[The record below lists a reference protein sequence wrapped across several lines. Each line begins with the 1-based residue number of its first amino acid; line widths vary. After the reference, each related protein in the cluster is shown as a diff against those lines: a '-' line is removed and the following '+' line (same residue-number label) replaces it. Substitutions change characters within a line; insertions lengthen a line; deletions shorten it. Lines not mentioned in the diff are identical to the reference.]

1 MNQIIELLYLGNK
14 LSHHGLTK
22 GVIETLGPQLERE
35 GYSVIF
41 AGTIKN
47 IVYRL
52 FEMLIAVFRNRKTVD
67 YVLIDTY
74 SSIAFWYAWLSA
86 MFCRLFNIKY
96 IHILHGGSLPD
107 RLKRS
112 KCFCDSVFLYSYAN
126 VAVSGYLKYYFEKAG
141 YPAIMI
147 PNNIDIAQY
156 PFKRRTTLKPRLLWV
171 RSFHSQ
177 YNPNMA
183 ADVLAMLLKDYP
195 EAQLCMV
202 GPDKDGS
209 MQKFQEYCKQL
220 GILDKVKVTGLLSK
234 SEWHALSETYDVF
247 INTTNV
253 DNTPVSVI
261 EAMALG
267 LPVVT
272 TNVGGIPFL
281 LEDRKESLL
290 VQKGSPVDMFKALKS
305 LIENPD
311 LSLVIAMNARAKA
324 ESFDWE
330 VVKEQWFNLFDI
342 KL

>member
-1 MNQIIELLYLGNK
+1 MGNILYLGNK

-35 GYSVIF
+35 GYSVTY
-41 AGTIKN
+41 AGTKKN
-47 IVYRL
+47 IIYRL

-74 SSIAFWYAWLSA
+74 SSTAFWYAWLSA
-86 MFCRLFNIKY
+86 MFCRFFNIKY

-112 KCFCDSVFLYSYAN
+112 KWFCDRIFMYSYAN

-141 YPAIMI
+141 YQAIMI

-171 RSFHSQ
+171 RSFHRQ

-183 ADVLAMLLKDYP
+183 ADVLAMLLKDYA
-195 EAQLCMV
+195 EAELCMV

-209 MQKFQEYCKQL
+209 MQEFKNYCTQL
-220 GILDKVKVTGLLSK
+220 GITEHVKVTGLLSK
-234 SEWHALSETYDVF
+234 PEWHTLSEDYDIF
-247 INTTNV
+247 INTTHV

-267 LPVVT
+267 LLVVS
-272 TNVGGIPFL
+272 TNVGGLPFL
-281 LEDRKESLL
+281 LEDGKDALL
-290 VQKGSPVDMFKALKS
+290 VNKGDAEAMYKSVKS
-305 LIENPD
+305 LIDNTT
-311 LSLVIAMNARAKA
+311 LSSVLVDNARAKA
-324 ESFDWE
+324 ASFDWE
-330 VVKEQWFNLFDI
+330 VVKELWKSLF
-342 KL
+342 K

>member
-1 MNQIIELLYLGNK
+1 MENILYLGNK
-14 LSHHGLTK
+14 LSHHGFTK

-35 GYSVIF
+35 DYSVSY
-41 AGTIKN
+41 AGTKKN
-47 IVYRL
+47 IIFRM

-74 SSIAFWYAWLSA
+74 SSTAFWYAWLSA

-112 KCFCDSVFLYSYAN
+112 KWFCDRIFMYSYAN

-141 YPAIMI
+141 YQAIMI

-171 RSFHSQ
+171 RSFHRQ

-183 ADVLAMLLKDYP
+183 ADVLAMLLKDYADA
-195 EAQLCMV
+195 ELCMV

-209 MQKFQEYCKQL
+209 MQEFKNYCNQL
-220 GILDKVKVTGLLSK
+220 GITEHVKVTGLLSK
-234 SEWHALSETYDVF
+234 PEWLTLSEDYDIF
-247 INTTNV
+247 INTTHV

-267 LPVVT
+267 LPVVS
-272 TNVGGIPFL
+272 TNVGGLPFL
-281 LEDRKESLL
+281 LEDGQDALL
-290 VQKGSPVDMFKALKS
+290 VNKGDAEAMYKAVKDIIIDQALAT
-305 LIENPD
+305 E
-311 LSLVIAMNARAKA
+311 IAGNARAKA

-330 VVKEQWFNLFDI
+330 NVKEKWL
-342 KL
+342 KLLN

>member
-1 MNQIIELLYLGNK
+1 MGNILYLGNK
-14 LSHHGLTK
+14 LSHHGFTK

-35 GYSVIF
+35 GYSVTY
-41 AGTIKN
+41 AGTHKN
-47 IVYRL
+47 IVFRL

-74 SSIAFWYAWLSA
+74 SSTAFWFAWLSA
-86 MFCRLFNIKY
+86 MCCRFFNIKY

-112 KCFCDSVFLYSYAN
+112 KWFCDRIFMYSYAN

-141 YPAIMI
+141 YQAIMI

-156 PFKRRTTLKPRLLWV
+156 PFKRRTALKPRLLWV

-183 ADVLAMLLKDYP
+183 ADVLALLVKDYP
-195 EAQLCMV
+195 DAKLCMV

-209 MQKFQEYCKQL
+209 LDQFKNYCQEL
-220 GILDKVKVTGLLSK
+220 GISEQVKIKGLLSK
-234 SEWHALSETYDVF
+234 SEWHKLSEEYDIF

-267 LPVVT
+267 LPVIS
-272 TNVGGIPFL
+272 TNVGGVPFL
-281 LEDRKESLL
+281 LEDEKDALL
-290 VQKGSPVDMFKALKS
+290 VEKGDAQAMYKAIKS
-305 LIENPD
+305 LIENPS
-311 LSLVIAMNARAKA
+311 LSFAIAQNARTKA
-324 ESFDWE
+324 ETFDWE
-330 VVKEQWFNLFDI
+330 VVKEKWKELL
-342 KL
+342 K

>member
-1 MNQIIELLYLGNK
+1 MKNILYLGNK

-35 GYSVIF
+35 GYSVSY
-41 AGTIKN
+41 AGTHKN
-47 IVYRL
+47 IVFRL
-52 FEMLIAVFRNRKTVD
+52 FEMLCAVWQKRRKAD

-74 SSIAFWYAWLSA
+74 SSTAFWYAWLSA
-86 MFCRLFNIKY
+86 MFCRFLSIKY

-112 KCFCDSVFLYSYAN
+112 KWFCDRIFMYSYAN

-141 YPAIMI
+141 YQAIMI

-171 RSFHSQ
+171 RSFHRQ

-183 ADVLAMLLKDYP
+183 ADVLAMLLKDY
-195 EAQLCMV
+195 ADADLCMV

-209 MQKFQEYCKQL
+209 MQEFKNYCTQL
-220 GILDKVKVTGLLSK
+220 GITEHVKVKGLLSK
-234 SEWHALSETYDVF
+234 PEWHTLSEDYDIF

-267 LPVVT
+267 LPVVS
-272 TNVGGIPFL
+272 TNVGGIPYL
-281 LEDRKESLL
+281 LEDRKDALL
-290 VQKGSPVDMFKALKS
+290 VEKGDAAAIYRAADS
-305 LIENPD
+305 LIENYHFSIE
-311 LSLVIAMNARAKA
+311 LAKNAREKA
-324 ESFDWE
+324 ESFEWNKI
-330 VVKEQWFNLFDI
+330 VLKWKFLLKNVSL
-342 KL
+342 L